1 MLVWGRDDDAM
12 RFKISLD
19 SLDFLKIL
27 WICEDSLETP
37 SCYPGRGTGLIQV
50 QSSRWAL
57 GEAVWGCL
65 EPSTVPTLCP

>member
-1 MLVWGRDDDAM
+1 MLVWGRHDAT

-27 WICEDSLETP
+27 WICEDSLETL
-37 SCYPGRGTGLIQV
+37 SCYPVRGIGLIKV
-50 QSSRWAL
+50 QSSRWTL
-57 GEAVWGCL
+57 GEAVWGCF

>member
-1 MLVWGRDDDAM
+1 MRVWGRDDRM

-37 SCYPGRGTGLIQV
+37 SCSPVRGTRLIKV
-50 QSSRWAL
+50 QSSRWTL

-65 EPSTVPTLCP
+65 EPSMVPTLCP